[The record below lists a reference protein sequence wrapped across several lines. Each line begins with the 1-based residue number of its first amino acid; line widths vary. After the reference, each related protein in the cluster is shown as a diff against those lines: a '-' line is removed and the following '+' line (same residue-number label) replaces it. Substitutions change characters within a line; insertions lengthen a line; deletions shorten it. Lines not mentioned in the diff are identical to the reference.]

1 MTIAL
6 TQYIFCRS
14 RQEPSIG
21 VIKSEFCILE
31 NFQKFLEKKTLYYL
45 EVSPPALPSL
55 NLSDKNLP
63 SLDLSDKNL
72 PSTSPRNKEPN
83 MKNAECQADQTEFY
97 KVQTSKNFP
106 QSNDNDESER
116 DLTGEIYVNRL
127 SKQKRTP
134 WTKEEDLKLVKYKFV
149 QIKN

>member
-45 EVSPPALPSL
+45 EVSAPALPSL

-63 SLDLSDKNL
+63 STSS
-72 PSTSPRNKEPN
+72 STSKKLPDDTVTSPCRNKEPN

-97 KVQTSKNFP
+97 KV
-106 QSNDNDESER
+106 
-116 DLTGEIYVNRL
+116 
-127 SKQKRTP
+127 
-134 WTKEEDLKLVKYKFV
+134 VKVSLFFCF
-149 QIKN
+149 